1 MPRIVTAAPVATPPL
16 LVVSSTVVPPITTE
30 VAPPEP
36 LSIVIALPAVTM
48 FAPRVTVVG
57 EAEIVIEALSAPVIR
72 PVTATLPDGARMIV
86 GSRNVTAPTVIVPD
100 WSARPIVMLEA
111 PLVIVVLNTDCAN

>member
-36 LSIVIALPAVTM
+36 LSIVIALPSVTM

-57 EAEIVIEALSAPVIR
+57 EAEIVIEALSSPVIR
-72 PVTATLPDGARMIV
+72 PVTATLPAGARMTV
-86 GSRNVTAPTVIVPD
+86 GSRNVTAPTVIWPD
-100 WSARPIVMLEA
+100 
-111 PLVIVVLNTDCAN
+111 